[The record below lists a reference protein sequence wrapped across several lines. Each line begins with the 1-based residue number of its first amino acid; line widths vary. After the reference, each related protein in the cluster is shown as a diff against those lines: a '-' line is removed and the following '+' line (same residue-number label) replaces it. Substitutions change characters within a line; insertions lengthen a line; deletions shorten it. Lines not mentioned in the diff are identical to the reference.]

1 MCACFSGFSDL
12 QGDSLEESI
21 LKMLK
26 KDLKYIIGL
35 YFCYFYS
42 CMNGTFTFLLIRI
55 NATSLG
61 PAGGVI
67 S

>member
-42 CMNGTFTFLLIRI
+42 CMNGTFTILFFGIV
-55 NATSLG
+55 ATSPG
-61 PAGGVI
+61 PADGVI
-67 S
+67 I